1 MQARVKSAVTLSL
14 DRNFMR
20 RGSPMKPLTLKLPK
34 GAVQRGRLY
43 RDHGVN
49 YGLGD
54 VLEVELATGFT
65 IDLGWC
71 KDKPETPFRLVV
83 YREYFGDHSVDYYVA
98 TPDDAAQ
105 AVEFLAERYSSLI
118 TYSSC
123 SESELSY
130 APRESIFD
138 GRKSIA
144 ACSNNNYF
152 NISV

>member
-1 MQARVKSAVTLSL
+1 MQARVKSTVILSL

-43 RDHGVN
+43 RDPGVN

-54 VLEVELATGFT
+54 VLEVELPTGFT

-98 TPDDAAQ
+98 TPDAAAQ
-105 AVEFLAERYSSLI
+105 AVEFLAERFSSSI

-123 SESELSY
+123 SESKSSY
-130 APRESIFD
+130 APRDSIFD

-144 ACSNNNYF
+144 ACSNHSYF
-152 NISV
+152 DIAV